1 MILVS
6 NCECVTCFGLSL
18 LGKSHKCRQ
27 DNSVIVQSVPLNV
40 VNVELGCEEIFSF
53 MRSLTY
59 YIQLL
64 LLCVNF
70 DACILHVKVPL

>member
-1 MILVS
+1 MALRLLRMGAV
-6 NCECVTCFGLSL
+6 VRLTCNVVHSF
-18 LGKSHKCRQ
+18 
-27 DNSVIVQSVPLNV
+27 VPLNV
-40 VNVELGCEEIFSF
+40 VNVELSCEEIFSF

-70 DACILHVKVPL
+70 DARILSVKVPL